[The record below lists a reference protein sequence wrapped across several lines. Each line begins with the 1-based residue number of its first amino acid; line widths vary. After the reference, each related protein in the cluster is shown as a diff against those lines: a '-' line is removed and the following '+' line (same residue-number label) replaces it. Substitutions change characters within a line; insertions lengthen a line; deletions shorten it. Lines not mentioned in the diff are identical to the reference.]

1 MHLETLYVTCLCV
14 TPVSRSTG
22 LIYKP
27 DKKERRVATN
37 ARHAANGIEW
47 PRGEQKGYWGMESCW
62 RQHRGTRI
70 HQQQHLL
77 FHIQH
82 PGSASGG
89 AFCETMGHTVPTV
102 QTIPPWITTQLPGT
116 GRSWHPP
123 QGLFF
128 SFCLWSPRAGS
139 RTCTLFP
146 VASVD
151 VETVLLHFLSAQGET
166 QGGVFS
172 LLHSLQVLKCFF
184 LVIASSKDQPLPVG
198 LREGR
203 ERAN

>member
-1 MHLETLYVTCLCV
+1 MHLESLYVTCLCV

-47 PRGEQKGYWGMESCW
+47 PRGEQKGYWGMESCRW
-62 RQHRGTRI
+62 QHWGTRI
-70 HQQQHLL
+70 PQQQHLL

-82 PGSASGG
+82 PGSPSGV
-89 AFCETMGHTVPTV
+89 GHMVPTV
-102 QTIPPWITTQLPGT
+102 QTIPPWITRQLPGA

-123 QGLFF
+123 WGLFF
-128 SFCLWSPRAGS
+128 FFCLWSPRAGS
-139 RTCTLFP
+139 HPCALFP

-151 VETVLLHFLSAQGET
+151 VETVLLRFLSAQGET

-184 LVIASSKDQPLPVG
+184 LVIASSKDQLLPVG